1 VVRAKWP
8 TDEAHGHEK
17 HDMTHLR
24 NIEKK
29 VLAHAK
35 KQKQNKSAL
44 KISGLTQRVL
54 KVSK

>member
-1 VVRAKWP
+1 MVRAKWP